1 MDLLFEIL
9 IFVFA
14 VLVIAF
20 PIVLPIIILVRRRS
34 MSAGEE
40 GEYYAAR
47 QLRRLNDKEY
57 FVINDLLFRKRNG
70 FTSQIDHVVVSPYG
84 VFVIETKNIYGY
96 IHGKDQSKLWR
107 SYWRDGRDMAFDNP
121 VLQNEA
127 HIMALEERLGVGRQI
142 PYYSIIAFTPT
153 ADLQVRVTKAN
164 VIYWTQLRKLIRAYK
179 EPVMSIEEAQ
189 SLYNEI
195 VLLNIT
201 DPEVRS
207 SHAQSAQARKDNFE
221 RHNDEAL
228 DNGKC
233 PRCGGNLVRRTGTY
247 GAFYG
252 CSNYPNCK
260 YTHPAY

>member
-1 MDLLFEIL
+1 
-9 IFVFA
+9 
-14 VLVIAF
+14 
-20 PIVLPIIILVRRRS
+20 

-40 GEYYAAR
+40 GEYYVAR
-47 QLRRLNDKEY
+47 QLRRLNDSKY

-70 FTSQIDHVVVSPYG
+70 FTNQIDHLVVSPYG

-96 IHGKDQSKLWR
+96 IHGADKSKLWR
-107 SYWRDGRDMAFDNP
+107 SYWRDGRDLAFDNP

-142 PYYSIIAFTPT
+142 PYYSIIAFSPT
-153 ADLQVRVTKAN
+153 ADLQVTVSNAD
-164 VIYWTQLRKLIRAYK
+164 VIYWTQIRQLVRAYK
-179 EPVMSIEEAQ
+179 EPVMSIEEAR
-189 SLYNEI
+189 SLYEEI
-195 VLLNIT
+195 IALNIT

-207 SHAQSAQARKDNFE
+207 THGQYANARKVEFE
-221 RHNDEAL
+221 RQTDNAL

-233 PRCGGNLVRRTGTY
+233 PKCGGKLVRRSGTY

>member
-1 MDLLFEIL
+1 
-9 IFVFA
+9 
-14 VLVIAF
+14 
-20 PIVLPIIILVRRRS
+20 

-40 GEYYAAR
+40 GEYYVAR
-47 QLRRLNDKEY
+47 QLRRLNDSKF

-70 FTSQIDHVVVSPYG
+70 FTNQIDHLVVSPYG

-96 IHGKDQSKLWR
+96 IHGADKSKLWR
-107 SYWRDGRDMAFDNP
+107 SYWRDGRDLAFDNP

-142 PYYSIIAFTPT
+142 PYYSIIAFSPT
-153 ADLQVRVTKAN
+153 ADLQVNVSNAD
-164 VIYWTQLRKLIRAYK
+164 VIYWTQIRQLVRAYK
-179 EPVMSIEEAQ
+179 EPVMSIEEAR
-189 SLYNEI
+189 SLYEEI
-195 VLLNIT
+195 IALNIT

-207 SHAQSAQARKDNFE
+207 THGQYANARKVEFKRRTDN
-221 RHNDEAL
+221 AL

-233 PRCGGNLVRRTGTY
+233 PKCGGNLVRRTGTY